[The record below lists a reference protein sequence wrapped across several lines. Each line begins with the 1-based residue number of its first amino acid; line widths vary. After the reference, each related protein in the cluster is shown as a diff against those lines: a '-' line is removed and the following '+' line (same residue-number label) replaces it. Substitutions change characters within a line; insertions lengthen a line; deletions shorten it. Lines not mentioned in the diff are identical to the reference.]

1 MKRDPVFKITHW
13 PINLLIQKIDS
24 GDTALPELQR
34 PFVWDNAKVRDLFD
48 SLYKGLPIG
57 VIILWK
63 INQNASPSRPIG
75 VSEKYTTPS
84 ELIIDGQQRLTALY
98 SVMLGCEVLDKNY
111 QPKKIKI
118 AFNPFDETFEVQN
131 SSILKDPIWVSNI
144 TDVFEGDPFDFID
157 EYFEMIN
164 EKIPDLPSDEKKR
177 IRRNISSLTDLK
189 SYNFSLIE
197 LSDSLDLEEISE
209 IFKRINSQGAT
220 LNNSDFIFT
229 LMSIYWPDGK
239 NRLEEFSKDAKIPSI
254 SSNVSFNA
262 INEQPTNENLL
273 RTLISYSFLRGR
285 LKYAYLLL
293 SGRNLDEK
301 KTTIDERNKNFDILK
316 DGLDVVLDLV
326 NWHDFIGII
335 QSSGFVNQNMIR
347 GKNALYQTYA
357 IYLLGRC
364 KFNINHMELESVIRK
379 WFVFSVLT
387 RRYSGS
393 PESVI
398 ESELS
403 HFRESTDLIGVLTEI
418 MDNEL
423 TTDYWNITLPP
434 TLESSQP
441 TNNNTYNVYKAC
453 KVFEGENILFSEIKL
468 YDYLGP
474 SVKSPKRLIEHHHI
488 FPKNYLQKEM
498 KLKQKDYNQ
507 VANMIYIDYHKNIEI
522 GDMPPHEY
530 WEYILNNKCTPN
542 TKEFV
547 ENNYVEVYD
556 LPKNF
561 WNMKYSEFL
570 EARRKLMAKSI
581 HNYFDKL

>member
-1 MKRDPVFKITHW
+1 MKRDPVFKITYS

-34 PFVWDNAKVRDLFD
+34 PFVWDNTKVRALFD

-75 VSEKYTTPS
+75 DISKKYTTPS

-98 SVMLGCEVLDKNY
+98 AVMLGREIIDENY
-111 QPKKIKI
+111 KSKKIKI
-118 AFNPFDETFEVQN
+118 AFNPFEEIFEVQN

-144 TDVFEGDPFDFID
+144 TDVFQDDPYDFID
-157 EYFEMIN
+157 DYFEGLK
-164 EKIPDLPSDEKKR
+164 EKMPNLSDDEKRR
-177 IRRNISSLTDLK
+177 IRRNITSLTTLTA
-189 SYNFSLIE
+189 YNISSIE
-197 LSDSLDLEEISE
+197 LSEKLDLEEISK
-209 IFKRINSQGAT
+209 IFERINSQGTT
-220 LNNSDFIFT
+220 LNKSDFIFT
-229 LMSIYWPDGK
+229 LMSLYWPEGK
-239 NRLEEFSKDAKIPSI
+239 NRLETFSKDAKTQSDTFG
-254 SSNVSFNA
+254 SDNVINA
-262 INEQPTNENLL
+262 RPTNENLL
-273 RTLISYSFLRGR
+273 RTIVSYSFLRGR

-293 SGRNLDEK
+293 SGRNLEEK
-301 KTTIDERNKNFDILK
+301 KTTDEERIKNFEILK
-316 DGLDVVLDLV
+316 DGLEAALDLT
-326 NWHDFIGII
+326 NWHDYITII
-335 QSSGFVNQNMIR
+335 QSSGFVNENMIR

-357 IYLLGRC
+357 LYLLGRC
-364 KFNINHMELESVIRK
+364 KFNISHMDLESIIRK

-387 RRYSGS
+387 RRYGGS

-398 ESELS
+398 ERELS
-403 HFRESTDLIGVLTEI
+403 YFRDSTDLIGVLTEI

-441 TNNNTYNVYKAC
+441 SNNNTYNVYKAC
-453 KVFEGENILFSEIKL
+453 KAFENENILFTEIKL
-468 YDYLGP
+468 DKYLDP
-474 SVKSPKRLIEHHHI
+474 FNKAPKKQIEHHHI
-488 FPKNYLQKEM
+488 FPKNYLQKVM
-498 KLKQKDYNQ
+498 GLNQKQYNQ

-522 GDMPPHEY
+522 GDKPPHEY

-542 TKEFV
+542 TKEFI

-556 LPKNF
+556 LPENF
-561 WNMKYSEFL
+561 WNMDYFDFL

-581 HNYFDKL
+581 HNYFEKL